1 MDLREAY
8 ERLDVEAGTPPKTA
22 RRAYLKL
29 LKVHKPE
36 SDPDGFQRIREA
48 WERIQEAKDWELEQ
62 LNRDP
67 EPTNEPPADPFRPG
81 LADKWRG
88 VQWTMPRRN
97 WGQQVILAR
106 GEKVGTLEHAKETA
120 RVVSQHSEWG
130 GARSSAVPG
139 DLTGNQGPDPLA
151 GFIARCAKATDAER
165 VAVAREAVAV
175 MPERPEAYHLLHEA
189 LIVTSQMEAAAET
202 LRTAHQAGLEGFLE
216 PLLRQHPEHLRPEEL
231 DQARREA
238 GHTLD
243 PVAVARAL
251 LAREDPQGAVRAM
264 RWGIDAALRGA
275 KEHVPSVHVTLD
287 FVLQLYRHHHPNA
300 ARELHDHLR
309 RWMRDAGRETE
320 LRGSQLAA
328 TYHLTGELATLPRSF
343 PAAVQAALS
352 RGILDGDP
360 SFASSELA
368 RWTLD
373 STLAEVAKAAEALSV
388 YAPTL
393 HRAVGRYLDRK
404 TAGVYAP
411 LPQPK
416 LKHWADPA
424 GAGKASAEADAKAH
438 AAAGGAPGTTPK
450 RGPSRPQ
457 LIGIGVLAVL
467 VLIAIVRIVG
477 SSSSSPRVIPQP
489 PPIPAQVGPTAAQ
502 VHASADRI
510 CGHITPND
518 ERCLAARAWADAL
531 AASNCPAVQA
541 AKTRFETAMANPT
554 GDPGDV
560 ALQNILINAAKF
572 ELERGTRIDCAAAA
586 AGGFNP

>member
-8 ERLDVEAGTPPKTA
+8 EQLDVEVGTAPKKA

-36 SDPDGFQRIREA
+36 TDPAGFQQIREA
-48 WERIQEAKDWELEQ
+48 WERIKDAKDWELEQ
-62 LNRDP
+62 LNREP
-67 EPTNEPPADPFRPG
+67 EPTNAPPADPFRPG
-81 LADKWRG
+81 LAEKWQG
-88 VQWTMPRRN
+88 LQWTMPRRN

-106 GEKVGTLEHAKETA
+106 GETQGMESHHEETA
-120 RVVSQHSEWG
+120 RVISQQTEWGG
-130 GARSSAVPG
+130 GARSSTVPG
-139 DLTGNQGPDPLA
+139 QLADNRGPDPLQA
-151 GFIARCAKATDAER
+151 FFERCAKATDAER
-165 VAVAREAVAV
+165 VAIAREAVAV
-175 MPERPEAYHLLHEA
+175 LPDRPEAHHLLHEA
-189 LIVTSQMEAAAET
+189 LIVTSQMEAAADA
-202 LRTAHQAGLEGFLE
+202 LRAAHRAGLPGFLE
-216 PLLRQHPEHLRPEEL
+216 PLLRQHPEHLLPEEL

-251 LAREDPQGAVRAM
+251 LSREDPEGAVRAM

-287 FVLQLYRHHHPNA
+287 FVLQLYRHHHPGP

-309 RWMRDAGRETE
+309 RWMRDSGRETE

-328 TYHLTGELATLPRSF
+328 TYHMTGELAALPRSF

-360 SFASSELA
+360 SFASTELA

-373 STLAEVAKAAEALSV
+373 NDADAVAQANEALVV

-424 GAGKASAEADAKAH
+424 GAGKASAAADAT
-438 AAAGGAPGTTPK
+438 AAGMPGATPK

-457 LIGIGVLAVL
+457 LIGIGVLVVL
-467 VLIAIVRIVG
+467 VLIAIVRIVSSG
-477 SSSSSPRVIPQP
+477 SSGPRVVQQP
-489 PPIPAQVGPTAAQ
+489 PPIPAQIGPTTAQ
-502 VHASADRI
+502 LQQSADRI
-510 CGHITPND
+510 CSHITPSD

-531 AASNCPAVQA
+531 IAGDCGAASG
-541 AKTRFETAMANPT
+541 AKSRFEAAMANPA
-554 GDPGDV
+554 GEPSEI
-560 ALQNILINAAKF
+560 ALQQILINAAKF
-572 ELERGTRIDCAAAA
+572 DLERGTRIDCAAAA
-586 AGGFNP
+586 AGGASP